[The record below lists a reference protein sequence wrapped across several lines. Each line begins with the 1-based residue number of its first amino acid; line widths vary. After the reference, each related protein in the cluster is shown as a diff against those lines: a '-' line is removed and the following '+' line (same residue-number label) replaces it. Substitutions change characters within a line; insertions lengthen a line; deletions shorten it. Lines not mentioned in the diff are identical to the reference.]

1 MTDQIKQLLEESL
14 TFHSLRNEDVSD
26 HKCELSVVV
35 QLSEKDV
42 LLVLILTSFESHS
55 TECVDQEALDRENEQ
70 LSKLWIIYNG
80 FEGFL
85 RAAVLSTLNNVL
97 WVILG
102 EFSFNITLCVGC
114 SHVIEVL
121 KEHTLHRNTQ
131 DFCNASSEA
140 SIVRRVCNAL
150 SYLLK
155 DSLNLTLLTW
165 LCLVTRLVTLAE
177 HHFQNLILVRKGI

>member
-26 HKCELSVVV
+26 HECEFSVVV

-70 LSKLWIIYNG
+70 LSKLRVIYNG

-102 EFSFNITLCVGC
+102 EFSFNKYI
-114 SHVIEVL
+114 
-121 KEHTLHRNTQ
+121 K
-131 DFCNASSEA
+131 F
-140 SIVRRVCNAL
+140 
-150 SYLLK
+150 Y
-155 DSLNLTLLTW
+155 
-165 LCLVTRLVTLAE
+165 
-177 HHFQNLILVRKGI
+177 

>member
-1 MTDQIKQLLEESL
+1 M
-14 TFHSLRNEDVSD
+14 
-26 HKCELSVVV
+26 

-55 TECVDQEALDRENEQ
+55 TVCVDQEALDRENEQ
-70 LSKLWIIYNG
+70 LSKLRVIYNG
-80 FEGFL
+80 FEGFI

-102 EFSFNITLCVGC
+102 EFSFNITLCVRC

-121 KEHTLHRNTQ
+121 EEHTVLRNTE
-131 DFCNASSEA
+131 DFCDASSKA

-165 LCLVTRLVTLAE
+165 LCLVTHLVTLAE